1 MAMKDERD
9 DKLDLWLRQRQV
21 TPATSDLAQRIILR
35 AEQVPQIR
43 AISLWQSIRE
53 LCAEFHLPKPAYILA
68 SALTI
73 GLVIGFSAPQDSD
86 TSGKDVV
93 AAQSFLAVDEA
104 ML

>member
-1 MAMKDERD
+1 MKDERD

-35 AEQVPQIR
+35 SQQVPQIK
-43 AISLWQSIRE
+43 AISLWQSIRA
-53 LCAEFHLPKPAYILA
+53 LCAEFHLPKPAYVLA

-73 GLVIGFSAPQDSD
+73 GLVIGFSTPQDTDS
-86 TSGKDVV
+86 SGNDVV